1 MCAPLVINSP
11 TMSVAVAVQSRG
23 EIVLA
28 ADSKRTF
35 GSGAMPEG
43 NLRDTKIRKVGAAY
57 IATTGWG
64 IYANIL
70 DDYLAR
76 RKRVQLSD
84 SRSIFHFFSQLWH
97 DLKERYS
104 LVNEQASGED
114 SPFGDLDASFLIGNR
129 NGIFYVA
136 CDMSV
141 TRFDQY
147 CAIGSGGPY
156 ALGALHALYKEGA
169 DPAKVAARAVEA
181 ASELDIY
188 CGGTIQVER
197 VAAAK
202 SRARSR

>member
-1 MCAPLVINSP
+1 
-11 TMSVAVAVQSRG
+11 MSVAVAVQNRG

-43 NLRDTKIRKVGAAY
+43 NLRDCKIRKVGASY

-70 DDYLAR
+70 DDFIE
-76 RKRVQLSD
+76 RKKRLRLTD
-84 SRSIFHFFSQLWH
+84 SRSIFQFFSLLWH
-97 DLKERYS
+97 ELKDRYS

-147 CAIGSGGPY
+147 CAIGSGGSY
-156 ALGALHALYKEGA
+156 ALGALHALYKADA
-169 DPAKVAARAVEA
+169 DPQRIATRAVEA
-181 ASELDIY
+181 ASALDIY
-188 CGGTIQVER
+188 CGGPIQVER
-197 VAAAK
+197 VALASSK
-202 SRARSR
+202 LRPRSRKSS